1 MKKLLK
7 IFIIL
12 VILGAIAYGVKT
24 FFFSAS
30 AENAAGPLV
39 SAKVVQTT
47 ISTTI
52 SATGTLEPVDQVEVG
67 TQVSGDIAKIYADFN
82 SKVKKGQVIAE
93 LDKSKL
99 KATLAQAEIA
109 YRSAETD
116 YKYKESTYNRVKK
129 LSESNSASAVEL
141 ETAEYNMNSAKLS
154 VERSQNEVNQA
165 RLNLSYATIKSP
177 IDGVVLK
184 RAVEVGQ
191 TVAASMST
199 PTLFVIA
206 KDLNQMKVMAD
217 VDEADIG
224 QVKQGQRVT
233 FSVDAFQNETFNGT
247 VQEVR
252 LNPTTTSNVV
262 TYTVVIS
269 AENPEQKLLPG
280 MTATCT
286 IVTQEITDAIAIP
299 VKALKFTPADG
310 TPMAEPPQGMRPPH
324 GESGDSTFAGN
335 FPKGDF
341 KKGDFP
347 APPEG
352 MEPPSGMGG
361 GAPGKFGPPK
371 TFKKRADGKKP
382 SGNLVWVS
390 IDGKAAPR
398 PVKTGISDGVNI
410 QILKGLSVGDSVV
423 VSQETLG
430 STKEKSSVS
439 SPFMPGPPGKK
450 KK

>member
-12 VILGAIAYGVKT
+12 VILGAIAYGVKM

-39 SAKVVQTT
+39 STKVVQTT

-67 TQVSGDIAKIYADFN
+67 TQVSGDIAKINVDFN
-82 SKVKKGQVIAE
+82 SKVKKGQIIAE

-99 KATLAQAEIA
+99 KATLTQAEIA
-109 YRSAETD
+109 FRSAETD

-141 ETAEYNMNSAKLS
+141 ETAEYNMNSAKLA

-206 KDLNQMKVMAD
+206 KDLSQMKVMAA

-233 FSVDAFQNETFNGT
+233 FTVDAFQNETFNGS

-262 TYTVVIS
+262 TYTVVIT

-310 TPMAEPPQGMRPPH
+310 TPMAEPPKGMRPPRP
-324 GESGDSTFAGN
+324 ESGDSTSANGDFA
-335 FPKGDF
+335 KGDF
-341 KKGDFP
+341 KKGNFP
-347 APPEG
+347 PPG
-352 MEPPSGMGG
+352 S
-361 GAPGKFGPPK
+361 FPK
-371 TFKKRADGKKP
+371 SFKKRPDGKKP
-382 SGNLVWVS
+382 SGNLVWVN

-430 STKEKSSVS
+430 ATKEKSAAS

>member
-7 IFIIL
+7 ILILL
-12 VILGAIAYGVKT
+12 VILGAIAYGVKM
-24 FFFSAS
+24 FFFSEKAS
-30 AENAAGPLV
+30 AAAGPLV
-39 SAKVVQTT
+39 STKVVQTT

-67 TQVSGDIAKIYADFN
+67 TQVSGDIAKINVDFN
-82 SKVKKGQVIAE
+82 SKVKKGQIIAE

-99 KATLAQAEIA
+99 KATLTQAEIA
-109 YRSAETD
+109 FRSAETD

-129 LSESNSASAVEL
+129 LSESHSASAVEL

-206 KDLNQMKVMAD
+206 KDLSQMKVMAA

-233 FSVDAFQNETFNGT
+233 FTVDAFQNETFNGS

-262 TYTVVIS
+262 TYTVVIT

-310 TPMAEPPQGMRPPH
+310 TPMAEPPKGMRPPH
-324 GESGDSTFAGN
+324 GESGNSNSGDFTAGN

-341 KKGDFP
+341 KKGNFP
-347 APPEG
+347 PPG
-352 MEPPSGMGG
+352 S
-361 GAPGKFGPPK
+361 FPK
-371 TFKKRADGKKP
+371 SFKKRADGKKP
-382 SGNLVWVS
+382 SGNLVWVN

-430 STKEKSSVS
+430 TIKEKSSAS

>member
-12 VILGAIAYGVKT
+12 VILGAIAYGVKM
-24 FFFSAS
+24 FFFSAN

-39 SAKVVQTT
+39 SSKVVQTT

-67 TQVSGDIAKIYADFN
+67 TQVSGDIAKINVDFN
-82 SKVKKGQVIAE
+82 SKVKKGQIIAE

-99 KATLAQAEIA
+99 KATLTQAEIA
-109 YRSAETD
+109 YKSAEND
-116 YKYKESTYNRVKK
+116 FKFKESTYNRVKK

-141 ETAEYNMNSAKLS
+141 ETAEYNMNSAKLA

-206 KDLNQMKVMAD
+206 KDLSQMKVMAA

-233 FSVDAFQNETFNGT
+233 FTVDAFQNETFNGS

-262 TYTVVIS
+262 TYTVVIT

-310 TPMAEPPQGMRPPH
+310 TPMAEPPKGMRPPRP
-324 GESGDSTFAGN
+324 ESGDSTSANGDFA
-335 FPKGDF
+335 KGDF
-341 KKGDFP
+341 KKGNFP
-347 APPEG
+347 PPG
-352 MEPPSGMGG
+352 S
-361 GAPGKFGPPK
+361 FPK
-371 TFKKRADGKKP
+371 SFKKRPDGKKP
-382 SGNLVWVS
+382 SGNLVWVNM
-390 IDGKAAPR
+390 DGKAAPR

-423 VSQETLG
+423 VSQETVTA
-430 STKEKSSVS
+430 TKEKSSAS
-439 SPFMPGPPGKK
+439 SPFMPTPPGKK

>member
-7 IFIIL
+7 ILILL
-12 VILGAIAYGVKT
+12 VILGAIAYGVKM
-24 FFFSAS
+24 FFFSEKAS
-30 AENAAGPLV
+30 AAAGPLV
-39 SAKVVQTT
+39 STKVVQTT

-67 TQVSGDIAKIYADFN
+67 TQVSGDIAKINVDFN
-82 SKVKKGQVIAE
+82 SKVKKGQIIAE

-99 KATLAQAEIA
+99 KATLTQAEIA
-109 YRSAETD
+109 FRSAETD

-129 LSESNSASAVEL
+129 LSESHSASAVEL

-206 KDLNQMKVMAD
+206 KDLSQMKVMAA

-233 FSVDAFQNETFNGT
+233 FTVDAFQNETFNGS

-262 TYTVVIS
+262 TYTVVIT

-310 TPMAEPPQGMRPPH
+310 TPMAEPPKGMRPPH
-324 GESGDSTFAGN
+324 GESGDSTSGD

-347 APPEG
+347 PPG
-352 MEPPSGMGG
+352 S
-361 GAPGKFGPPK
+361 FPK
-371 TFKKRADGKKP
+371 SFKKRSDGKKP
-382 SGNLVWVS
+382 SGNLVWVN

-423 VSQETLG
+423 VSQETVTA
-430 STKEKSSVS
+430 TKEKSSAS

>member
-7 IFIIL
+7 FIIL
-12 VILGAIAYGVKT
+12 LAVIAGIALGVKT
-24 FFFSAS
+24 FFFDVKADT
-30 AENAAGPLV
+30 AAGPLV
-39 SAKVVQTT
+39 STKVVQTT

-67 TQVSGDIAKIYADFN
+67 TQVSGDIAKINVDFN
-82 SKVKKGQVIAE
+82 SKVKKGQIIAE

-99 KATLAQAEIA
+99 KATLTQAEIA
-109 YRSAETD
+109 FRSAETD

-206 KDLNQMKVMAD
+206 KDLSQMKVMAA

-233 FSVDAFQNETFNGT
+233 FTVDAFQNETFNGS

-262 TYTVVIS
+262 TYTVVIT

-310 TPMAEPPQGMRPPH
+310 TPMAEPPKGMCPPH
-324 GESGDSTFAGN
+324 GEFGDSAFAGN

-347 APPEG
+347 P
-352 MEPPSGMGG
+352 M
-361 GAPGKFGPPK
+361 PPK
-371 TFKKRADGKKP
+371 SFKKRADGKKP

-390 IDGKAAPR
+390 VDGKAAPR

-430 STKEKSSVS
+430 ATKEKSAAS

>member
-7 IFIIL
+7 FLILL
-12 VILGAIAYGVKT
+12 VILGAIGYGVKM
-24 FFFSAS
+24 FFFSEKAS
-30 AENAAGPLV
+30 AAAGPLV
-39 SAKVVQTT
+39 STKVVQTT

-67 TQVSGDIAKIYADFN
+67 TQVSGDIAKINVDFN
-82 SKVKKGQVIAE
+82 SKVKKGQIIAE

-99 KATLAQAEIA
+99 KATLTQAEIA
-109 YRSAETD
+109 FRSAETD

-129 LSESNSASAVEL
+129 LSESHSASAVEL

-206 KDLNQMKVMAD
+206 KDLSQMKVMAA

-233 FSVDAFQNETFNGT
+233 FTVDAFQNETFNGS

-262 TYTVVIS
+262 TYTVVIT

-310 TPMAEPPQGMRPPH
+310 TPMAEPPKGMRPPH
-324 GESGDSTFAGN
+324 RESGDSTSGDFTAGN

-341 KKGDFP
+341 KKGNFP
-347 APPEG
+347 PPG
-352 MEPPSGMGG
+352 S
-361 GAPGKFGPPK
+361 FPK
-371 TFKKRADGKKP
+371 SFKKRADGKKP
-382 SGNLVWVS
+382 SGNLVWVN

-430 STKEKSSVS
+430 TTKEKSAAS